1 MMDCPH
7 GISNDLSP
15 VFMKPWH
22 AMAHQALKH
31 HCEQVDRKKH
41 RQDVFHV
48 LWVCLKI
55 GNGKKIDG
63 FPLCNGWHQAFC
75 VGAEIAAKDGRSKE
89 KGGGDMW
96 RSCVLKF

>member
-1 MMDCPH
+1 
-7 GISNDLSP
+7 
-15 VFMKPWH
+15 
-22 AMAHQALKH
+22 
-31 HCEQVDRKKH
+31 
-41 RQDVFHV
+41 
-48 LWVCLKI
+48 VCLKI

-96 RSCVLKF
+96 RSYGLKL